1 VTVYYSLGDSSVVV
15 LSLRREGKGLKP
27 PLNLSSTT
35 DKQVTRTNP
44 DPKLVPEVSDPEK
57 LLRKSKGTQGQS
69 SSSKDN
75 SPTVEVVPEI
85 ETKPIVQSL
94 VVYFPSTIYEL
105 KTNKH
110 LIYRGSFERFYQ
122 RY

>member
-15 LSLRREGKGLKP
+15 LAPRREGKGLKP

-35 DKQVTRTNP
+35 EKQVTRTNP
-44 DPKLVPEVSDPEK
+44 DPKLVPAVSDPEK

-94 VVYFPSTIYEL
+94 VVYFPSTISEL

>member
-15 LSLRREGKGLKP
+15 LALRREGKGLKP

-35 DKQVTRTNP
+35 KKQVTRTNP